1 MSAGVRALHLEEEHE
16 EEGGMERWLLTYADM
31 ITLLLALFIVL
42 FAMSSINMQ
51 KFEAFKTGVTQA
63 FSPRMTPIKGGAGL
77 LSQNSLTSRPSLTP
91 PTPSPPANPLEALEQ
106 RIQSALAA
114 AGLSQDA
121 VISMDTRGLV
131 VRMLTDKVFFAT
143 YSAALG
149 PVGAQVVDT
158 VGRVVATVPNKVE
171 VEGYT
176 DNQPI
181 TGDGPYRTNW
191 DLSAARAMMV
201 VDRLAQADQ
210 VDPARLSGTGYGDTK
225 PIQPNDTPTHQAAN
239 RRVDVVILASPNTT
253 ENP

>member
-1 MSAGVRALHLEEEHE
+1 MSAAVHLEEEHE

-42 FAMSSINMQ
+42 FAMSTIDI
-51 KFEAFKTGVTQA
+51 KKYEAFKTGVAQA
-63 FSPRMTPIKGGAGL
+63 FAPRMTPIKGGTGL
-77 LSQNSLTSRPSLTP
+77 LSQNSLTARPSLSP
-91 PTPSPPANPLEALEQ
+91 PLPSPPANPLTALEQ
-106 RIQSALAA
+106 RIQAALAQ

-121 VISMDTRGLV
+121 VISLDARGLV

-149 PVGAQVVDT
+149 SVGQKVVDT
-158 VGRVVATVPNKVE
+158 VGGVVATVPNAVE

-181 TGDGPYRTNW
+181 IGDGPYRTNW

-201 VDRLAQADQ
+201 VDRLAQADRI
-210 VDPARLSGTGYGDTK
+210 DTSRLSGTGYGDTK
-225 PIQPNDTPTHQAAN
+225 PIQPNDTPAHQAAN
-239 RRVDVVILASPNTT
+239 RRVDVVILSSNKTT